1 MDSLS
6 NMLVSIKNASM
17 RFKEKVDVNYSKMNA
32 MVLEILKSEGFISG
46 YKIIKDEKT
55 NRQVIRVN
63 LKYTEDKT
71 PVFAG
76 FKRIS
81 KPSRRIYRG
90 YDEFPRLK
98 NSFGINIVSTPKGVM
113 SSINAKKERLGG
125 EVICQVW

>member
-1 MDSLS
+1 
-6 NMLVSIKNASM
+6 M

>member
-17 RFKEKVDVNYSKMNA
+17 RFKEKVDVNYSKMNV

-71 PVFAG
+71 PVFGG